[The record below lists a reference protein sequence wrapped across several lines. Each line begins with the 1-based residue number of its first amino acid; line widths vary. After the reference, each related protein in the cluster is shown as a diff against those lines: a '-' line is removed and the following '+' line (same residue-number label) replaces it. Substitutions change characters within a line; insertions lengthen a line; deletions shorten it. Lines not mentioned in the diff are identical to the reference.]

1 MRSGGRNSKG
11 ALNSFPRPSAGTES
25 ERLIRS
31 LGPIEL
37 GPNHLAT
44 AIICAALRCGCGR
57 SINHRIAAHAV
68 RARAWLQQLSRTLNR
83 TAPCWR
89 APNPKPCI
97 TEPACPSN
105 EASDGH
111 RRRVVACRRAR
122 RPPARIASPAHQPWR
137 RRRAHEAHERER
149 ARAGGH
155 RSARLLRLV
164 WSVERGPL
172 FLCCQF
178 VRDYVRCA
186 RHCSS
191 SSWPMPATT
200 NECCTQCSRARRRMR
215 LDSAV
220 IGPKL
225 TSRVLACGASTSSV
239 GRPPTRGGMPG
250 DLPISGGPKSHSNC
264 RATATKLCSPLFPSR
279 PRHLRAHGRLL
290 PLFHMCA

>member
-1 MRSGGRNSKG
+1 MPTCTPAAGAHCLARSSAVAAGGV
-11 ALNSFPRPSAGTES
+11 T
-25 ERLIRS
+25 
-31 LGPIEL
+31 
-37 GPNHLAT
+37 
-44 AIICAALRCGCGR
+44 
-57 SINHRIAAHAV
+57 
-68 RARAWLQQLSRTLNR
+68 RT
-83 TAPCWR
+83 
-89 APNPKPCI
+89 
-97 TEPACPSN
+97 
-105 EASDGH
+105 
-111 RRRVVACRRAR
+111 
-122 RPPARIASPAHQPWR
+122 SPTS
-137 RRRAHEAHERER
+137 ER

>member
-137 RRRAHEAHERER
+137 RRRAHEAHERAR
-149 ARAGGH
+149 ARARWRAPIGAFTTIGLVG
-155 RSARLLRLV
+155 RAGPPVSVLPIRTRL
-164 WSVERGPL
+164 
-172 FLCCQF
+172 
-178 VRDYVRCA
+178 
-186 RHCSS
+186 
-191 SSWPMPATT
+191 
-200 NECCTQCSRARRRMR
+200 RARR
-215 LDSAV
+215 LSLLVVAHAGDHE
-220 IGPKL
+220 
-225 TSRVLACGASTSSV
+225 RVLLTVQSS
-239 GRPPTRGGMPG
+239 
-250 DLPISGGPKSHSNC
+250 
-264 RATATKLCSPLFPSR
+264 SPHAP
-279 PRHLRAHGRLL
+279 
-290 PLFHMCA
+290 